1 MKKTMMMTGLMVSAL
16 AVTGPA
22 LAKEWPHEKPVQVV
36 VPFPPGGSTDTIG
49 RLVADQLQKRLGQ
62 NFVVNNRPG
71 ATGTIG
77 ASYVQRSEPDGY
89 TLMLSSLGT
98 YVIAPHLYKSV
109 TYDALSDFDYISVPV
124 QAQNILVAAP
134 DKSATTV
141 ADVVAELKANPGKV
155 SFANS
160 GYGASDHLSA
170 EVFLQQTETDGMH
183 VAYKGGA
190 PAINDLMGSQ
200 VDYSF
205 QNVNAVLPHILS
217 GKLRAIAVTG
227 AERAAVLPNV
237 PTLAEEGV
245 PNSVIYSWQG
255 LSAPKGLPEDI
266 KKKIADAV
274 IEGFRDPEVSGKL
287 EQLGFEIV
295 ASTPE
300 EMSKF
305 QAAEFQRWKDLIES
319 RGITIE

>member
-1 MKKTMMMTGLMVSAL
+1 MKNMIVAGVVLGCMTA
-16 AVTGPA
+16 AAPA
-22 LAKEWPHEKPVQVV
+22 LAKEWPEEKPVQVV

-49 RLVADQLQKRLGQ
+49 RLVAEQLQKRLNQ
-62 NFVVNNRPG
+62 SFVVNNRAG

-77 ASYVQRSEPDGY
+77 ATYVQRSAPDGY

-109 TYDALSDFDYISVPV
+109 TYDALTDFDYISIPV
-124 QAQNILVAAP
+124 QAPNVLVAAP
-134 DKSATTV
+134 AKTASTV
-141 ADVVAELKANPGKV
+141 ADVVAELKANPGKI

-170 EVFLQQTETDGMH
+170 EVFLQQTGTEGMH

-217 GKLRAIAVTG
+217 GKLKAIAVTG
-227 AERAAVLPNV
+227 AERSSVLPDT

-245 PNSVIYSWQG
+245 ANSVIYSWQG
-255 LSAPKGLPEDI
+255 LSAPKGLPADI

-274 IEGFRDPEVSGKL
+274 IEGFKDPEVSEKL
-287 EQLGFEIV
+287 EKLGFVVEP
-295 ASTPE
+295 STPE
-300 EMSKF
+300 QMTEF
-305 QAAEFQRWKDLIES
+305 QKAEFHRWKDLIES